1 MTNKNGNPD
10 RLEAALERLADQIS
24 MLAVLTVESTQKQ
37 DQAHEKF
44 RANLTEMS
52 NKHDRAHEK
61 LMAEL
66 AEIKDITNK
75 QTENVSILVKIV
87 DKLLPPS

>member
-24 MLAVLTVESTQKQ
+24 MLAVHTVESTQKQ

-44 RANLTEMS
+44 RANLAEMS
-52 NKHDRAHEK
+52 KKHDQAHEK

-87 DKLLPPS
+87 DKLLPS